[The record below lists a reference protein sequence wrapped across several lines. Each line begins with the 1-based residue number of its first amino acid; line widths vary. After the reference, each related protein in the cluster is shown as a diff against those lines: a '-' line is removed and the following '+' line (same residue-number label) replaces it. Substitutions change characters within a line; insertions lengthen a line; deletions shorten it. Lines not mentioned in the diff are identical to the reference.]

1 MSPLS
6 RPWLSVAVLCS
17 LSPALFNT
25 LALAAP
31 QHIGGTESSVGQA
44 VYFITNGDSNAV
56 VALPINSN
64 GQLSPGTV
72 TPTNGAGAIALN
84 GNNEPATP
92 DALASQSALA
102 IAGNVRCD
110 SISALLAIFAVNA
123 GSTTL
128 SMLAI
133 SPSDP
138 TQLHLVG
145 KPVPIPG
152 DFPNTVAASKKH
164 NIVCVGTSGALAGVS
179 CGRFSV
185 KDGLDAM
192 DELRSFDLGRKTP
205 PVATVDTVS
214 QVFFSDTEDAL
225 FVTIKGNPA
234 ANKTTFF
241 ASFSVENDGGPCS
254 RNVGV
259 SRIEHRSTPK
269 DTMVLFGSQPIPGTQ
284 NVFVTDA
291 AFGVAILAID
301 AYRGKATT
309 VATREI
315 PGQAAS
321 CWVTISPA
329 TGTAFVADGGVNRLV
344 ELSVRDASILSVLDL
359 SCNGDPGLLDLSAAG
374 DFVYALSPGNGT
386 TPAAI
391 TVVRVSSNHGLPV
404 MVQHFQLDGV
414 ADKRAMGMAVLL

>member
-6 RPWLSVAVLCS
+6 RPWLSLAALCS
-17 LSPALFNT
+17 LSPALFNA
-25 LALAAP
+25 LSLAAP
-31 QHIGGTESSVGQA
+31 QQIGGTKSSVGRA
-44 VYFITNGDSNAV
+44 VYFITNRESNAV
-56 VALPINSN
+56 VALPIGAN

-72 TPTNGAGAIALN
+72 TPTDGAGAIALN
-84 GNNEPATP
+84 SNNEPATP

-102 IAGNVRCD
+102 IAGNT
-110 SISALLAIFAVNA
+110 IFAVNA
-123 GSTTL
+123 GSNTL

-138 TQLHLVG
+138 TELHLVG

-164 NIVCVGTSGALAGVS
+164 NLVCVGTSGARAGVS
-179 CGRFSV
+179 CGRFSA
-185 KDGLDAM
+185 KNGLDAM

-205 PVATVDTVS
+205 PVATVDTIS

-225 FVTIKGNPA
+225 FATVKGNPA

-241 ASFSVENDGGPCS
+241 ASFSVENDRGPCS
-254 RNVGV
+254 RTVGV
-259 SRIEHRSTPK
+259 SRVKHRSTPK
-269 DTMVLFGSQPIPGTQ
+269 DTMVLFGSQPIPSTQ

-344 ELSVRDASILSVLDL
+344 ELSVRDASILSELDL

-391 TVVRVSSNHGLPV
+391 TVVRVSSNHELPM